1 MQILVRLDQRQR
13 LKADVNQ
20 EELNSRI
27 RLRLFDKLKS
37 EKKLPQTG
45 DAAGVSLGW
54 AQYLEH
60 RAKHPTSL
68 KQ

>member
-45 DAAGVSLGW
+45 DAAGVIL
-54 AQYLEH
+54 AL
-60 RAKHPTSL
+60 T
-68 KQ
+68 